1 MVFVEES
8 AEQVVSM
15 HPAWLAVADDT
26 QVGGWIRRFQSE
38 CPVGTVVV
46 VVGDVHLTY
55 TWSTCSRCPR
65 PPISSQSRHWARTVR
80 IQRSA

>member
-46 VVGDVHLTY
+46 VVGDVHLELWVPETRSDALS
-55 TWSTCSRCPR
+55 WKFARGCMGPRCS
-65 PPISSQSRHWARTVR
+65 AR
-80 IQRSA
+80 